1 MVLGKIEIES
11 DLLVADQVFEAIHRA
26 IMNGSFPA
34 GHPLPI
40 RKLAAEL
47 GTSVMPVRAAI
58 GRLEESGLAEK
69 TPYKAA
75 VVKGLSA
82 EELVHVYDARL
93 LLEVDAVRRGVLG
106 AFESD
111 LELMRQHYEGMVQ
124 AVANERAADLLDHDE
139 GLLGVLYVA
148 GGNPVIVEMIRTLW
162 QRCRPYKI
170 AGVQNTLESGD
181 RSVLLIFQKRL
192 LDAAAANDAEAA
204 ARIHKE
210 SILNATARI
219 RQLLQ
224 GAASR
229 H

>member
-1 MVLGKIEIES
+1 
-11 DLLVADQVFEAIHRA
+11 
-26 IMNGSFPA
+26 
-34 GHPLPI
+34 
-40 RKLAAEL
+40 
-47 GTSVMPVRAAI
+47 
-58 GRLEESGLAEK
+58 
-69 TPYKAA
+69 
-75 VVKGLSA
+75 
-82 EELVHVYDARL
+82 
-93 LLEVDAVRRGVLG
+93 
-106 AFESD
+106 
-111 LELMRQHYEGMVQ
+111 
-124 AVANERAADLLDHDE
+124 
-139 GLLGVLYVA
+139 LYVA

-181 RSVLLIFQKRL
+181 SSVLLIFQKRL